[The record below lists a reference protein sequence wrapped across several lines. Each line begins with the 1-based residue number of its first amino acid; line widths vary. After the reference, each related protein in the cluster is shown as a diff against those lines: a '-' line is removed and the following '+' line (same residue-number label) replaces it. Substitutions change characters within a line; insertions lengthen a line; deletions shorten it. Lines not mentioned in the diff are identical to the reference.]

1 MHFIQKY
8 ISIYLQLLIII
19 YILHCLI
26 IDCDYML
33 YWITCI

>member
-1 MHFIQKY
+1 MYFIEKY
-8 ISIYLQLLIII
+8 ISMYSQLIII
-19 YILHCLI
+19 CIVHCLI